1 MLNILGIDYGSKRVG
16 LALGDPEKKMAFP
29 FEVIEN
35 KNRKYLLEK
44 IKDVCLRE
52 NIKEVVVGLPV
63 SLKGEEK
70 NKQIME
76 VKKFVAALSAVCH
89 KDVKT
94 EDERFTSKMV
104 ESLRKEA
111 DGGSLAEK
119 DSIEAMLMLESYLAK
134 TEQPKTEKQRN

>member
-52 NIKEVVVGLPV
+52 NIKEVVV
-63 SLKGEEK
+63 
-70 NKQIME
+70 
-76 VKKFVAALSAVCH
+76 
-89 KDVKT
+89 
-94 EDERFTSKMV
+94 
-104 ESLRKEA
+104 
-111 DGGSLAEK
+111 
-119 DSIEAMLMLESYLAK
+119 
-134 TEQPKTEKQRN
+134 